1 MIMFGFLLQ
10 WPTIPTLVMFPV
22 LVFVYIRLAKREEEV
37 FVPSQDEPLR
47 MSRHSFALRLLQYVR
62 DEAHRF
68 ANQGHRKRRSKVG
81 TASILDAIPG
91 VGPSRRKLLLDRF
104 GSMDGIRKATVEE
117 VAAVPGI
124 PYNVAQSVK
133 SYLD

>member
-1 MIMFGFLLQ
+1 MD
-10 WPTIPTLVMFPV
+10 
-22 LVFVYIRLAKREEEV
+22 
-37 FVPSQDEPLR
+37 S
-47 MSRHSFALRLLQYVR
+47 
-62 DEAHRF
+62 
-68 ANQGHRKRRSKVG
+68 
-81 TASILDAIPG
+81 IPG

-133 SYLD
+133 SLLD